1 MKYRPYWQRIIILAV
16 IFNVILFFVS
26 ASLWSSPEIKKES
39 PPEDLQEIEWI
50 EPETPEI
57 TTTETAPEFSPK
69 ETFAE
74 IVLPPFEI
82 PHTEFEPL
90 PELNTEPPPPINPP
104 AEEIKET
111 EPPPVEEKKESNPAD
126 KLKVIVKVYPKDLI
140 DQFIKSGIVKEKL
153 TFDGEKII
161 LAVTITTEGKVRN
174 VEIRQGG
181 GNDERGKLI
190 NLVVS
195 TAAQS
200 WIFEPYLDEDGNP
213 QELKTQIEFT
223 PENF

>member
-16 IFNVILFFVS
+16 IFNVILFLVS
-26 ASLWSSPEIKKES
+26 ASFWSSPETKKES

-50 EPETPEI
+50 ESETPEI
-57 TTTETAPEFSPK
+57 TTTETAPETSPK
-69 ETFAE
+69 ENFAE
-74 IVLPPFEI
+74 IILPPFEI

-90 PELNTEPPPPINPP
+90 PQIETTPPVNPP

-111 EPPPVEEKKESNPAD
+111 EESTEIEPPPVEEKKESNPAD

-153 TFDGEKII
+153 TFDGEKIV

-181 GNDERGKLI
+181 DNDERGKLI

-200 WIFEPYLDEDGNP
+200 WIFEPYLDEDGAWNRSYF
-213 QELKTQIEFT
+213 K
-223 PENF
+223 

>member
-1 MKYRPYWQRIIILAV
+1 MKYRPYWQRIIILSV
-16 IFNVILFFVS
+16 IFNVILIFAS
-26 ASLWSSPEIKKES
+26 ASLWSPPEIKKES
-39 PPEDLQEIEWI
+39 PPENLQEIEWI
-50 EPETPEI
+50 EPETPGNSI
-57 TTTETAPEFSPK
+57 SETAPEISPN

-90 PELNTEPPPPINPP
+90 PQIEPPPPKPP
-104 AEEIKET
+104 VEEIKEIET
-111 EPPPVEEKKESNPAD
+111 PPPVEEKETNPAD

-140 DQFIKSGIVKEKL
+140 DQFIKSGVIKKRL

-161 LAVTITTEGKVRN
+161 LAVTITTKGKVRN
-174 VEIRQGG
+174 VEILQGG
-181 GNDERGKLI
+181 GNDEQGKLI

-200 WIFEPYLDEDGNP
+200 WIFEPYLDEEGNP

-223 PENF
+223 KEDF